1 MYPMGIEKLVALNQ
15 LELQREMVRR
25 ERFAGME
32 PEDAGEGA
40 LRRLVNRCAA
50 IIGKV
55 ASGRSNK
62 LGRECE
68 SQPS

>member
-1 MYPMGIEKLVALNQ
+1 MSIEKLVVLNQ

-32 PEDAGEGA
+32 PEDTSEGA

-50 IIGKV
+50 IMGKV

-62 LGRECE
+62 LGRGYEGQA
-68 SQPS
+68 S